1 MRSHTVTTLLNMAHA
16 IDHMFLLIFASSV
29 GAIAVDFGLAR
40 WEDLMPYGAGAFL
53 LFGLGSLPAG
63 RLGDLWGR
71 RAMMLVFFFG
81 MGISALLAAATQNP
95 WQLAAALTLLGLFA
109 SIYHPVGIPML
120 VQTSTTPG
128 ATIGVNGLVGNLG
141 IAVAA
146 VMTGFLVQQ
155 MGWRAAFI
163 VPGLLAIVAGLLFA
177 RWCPPEVEAPARR
190 KSAGGV
196 VRPRALVARVLVI
209 MTVAAASSSMLFNL
223 STNANTQLLDDRLR
237 AWVADP
243 AAIGMLLG
251 VLYAIASVTQL
262 VVGHL
267 IDRVAVR
274 PLYLAVALAQVP
286 VMLLASQAQGW
297 WLYGLLLVG
306 MALIFGAVPFTDALI
321 VRYVEDRMRSRVA
334 GARFAVSLGL
344 SSTAVWVLGPL
355 VKQGGFTA
363 MFFVMAAAA
372 LVTAS
377 VVWLLP
383 REPRPTPP
391 SV

>member
-1 MRSHTVTTLLNMAHA
+1 MRSHTTTTLLNIAHA
-16 IDHMFLLIFASSV
+16 IDHMFLLIFASAV
-29 GAIAVDFGLAR
+29 GAIATEFGLAR

-81 MGISALLAAATQNP
+81 MGLSAWLVAATQNP

-120 VQTSTTPG
+120 VQTATRPG
-128 ATIGVNGLVGNLG
+128 ATIGLNGLVGNLG

-146 VMTGFLVQQ
+146 VMTGFLVQWI
-155 MGWRAAFI
+155 GWRAAFV
-163 VPGLLAIVAGLLFA
+163 VPGLVSIVAGVLFA
-177 RWCPPEVEAPARR
+177 RLCPPEGEAPARR
-190 KSAGGV
+190 GAASKGV
-196 VRPRALVARVLVI
+196 LPKALVARVLVI
-209 MTVAAASSSMLFNL
+209 MTVAAASSSLLFNL
-223 STNANTQLLDDRLR
+223 STNANAQLLDERLS
-237 AWVADP
+237 ALIADP

-251 VLYAIASVTQL
+251 VLYAVASVTQL
-262 VVGHL
+262 LIGHL
-267 IDRVAVR
+267 IDRVSVR

-321 VRYVEDRMRSRVA
+321 VRYVEDSMRSRVA
-334 GARFAVSLGL
+334 GARFAISLGL
-344 SSTAVWVLGPL
+344 SSTAVWMLGPL
-355 VKQGGFTA
+355 VKQGGFPA
-363 MFFVMAAAA
+363 MFFVMASAA

-383 REPRPTPP
+383 REQR
-391 SV
+391 SE